1 MKRTI
6 AYIDGYNLY
15 YGLLKGTP
23 WKWLDLGLLVKAML
37 RDDHDFLAIK
47 YFTAPIR
54 TYPHDAVALERQN
67 VYLQALA
74 TEARVRIQLG
84 YYSKNATLLPA
95 HDEPCKSC
103 ELHNQSKGM
112 LRVVKLEEKQ
122 SDVNIASAMILD
134 AARDEADSFVL
145 VSGDT
150 DFITPVRI
158 VRKEFGKNVIVLN
171 PHRRRSDLEQHA
183 SYYRDIPRDLPARCQ
198 LPDEV
203 PVGTHGNVIRRPEAW
218 R

>member
-74 TEARVRIQLG
+74 TDARVRIQLG
-84 YYSKNATLLPA
+84 YYSKNATCCQLMM
-95 HDEPCKSC
+95 S
-103 ELHNQSKGM
+103 
-112 LRVVKLEEKQ
+112 
-122 SDVNIASAMILD
+122 
-134 AARDEADSFVL
+134 L
-145 VSGDT
+145 VS
-150 DFITPVRI
+150 
-158 VRKEFGKNVIVLN
+158 
-171 PHRRRSDLEQHA
+171 
-183 SYYRDIPRDLPARCQ
+183 PANFTIKARGCFA
-198 LPDEV
+198 L
-203 PVGTHGNVIRRPEAW
+203 
-218 R
+218 

>member
-1 MKRTI
+1 
-6 AYIDGYNLY
+6 
-15 YGLLKGTP
+15 
-23 WKWLDLGLLVKAML
+23 
-37 RDDHDFLAIK
+37 
-47 YFTAPIR
+47 
-54 TYPHDAVALERQN
+54 
-67 VYLQALA
+67 
-74 TEARVRIQLG
+74 
-84 YYSKNATLLPA
+84 
-95 HDEPCKSC
+95 
-103 ELHNQSKGM
+103 M